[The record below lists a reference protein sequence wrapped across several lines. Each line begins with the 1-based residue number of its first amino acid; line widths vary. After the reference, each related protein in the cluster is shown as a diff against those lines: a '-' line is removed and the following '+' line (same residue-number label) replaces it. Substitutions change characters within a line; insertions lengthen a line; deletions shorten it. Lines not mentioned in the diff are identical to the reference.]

1 MQIKKILIIR
11 FSSIGDIVLTTPVI
25 RALKIQIDDVNIHY
39 CTKPAFKSILEANP
53 YIDKIHTLDDGI
65 LNLAKKLKKEKFD
78 VIIDLHHNLRTLIIK
93 RYLGIRSYSF
103 DKLNLEKWLLV
114 NLKINRL
121 PNIHIVDRYMDT
133 VKTLGVKTDQLGL
146 DYFIPENEEVEKDWI
161 PASFHDGYV
170 VFAIGGQHNTK
181 KLPIERMIE
190 LCDRINKPVI
200 LIGGKQDFS
209 TAEKIESFFNKNI
222 EESHFEDGLKKLG
235 KKTFIYN
242 ACGKFT
248 INQSASI
255 IKKADHVFTHDTGMM
270 HIAAAFKKQVFS
282 IWGNTIP
289 LFGMYP
295 YKTKFVV
302 FENNNLNCRPCSK
315 IGYEKCPKGHF
326 KCMKEV
332 VFDFYLP

>member
-1 MQIKKILIIR
+1 
-11 FSSIGDIVLTTPVI
+11 
-25 RALKIQIDDVNIHY
+25 
-39 CTKPAFKSILEANP
+39 
-53 YIDKIHTLDDGI
+53 
-65 LNLAKKLKKEKFD
+65 
-78 VIIDLHHNLRTLIIK
+78 
-93 RYLGIRSYSF
+93 
-103 DKLNLEKWLLV
+103 
-114 NLKINRL
+114 
-121 PNIHIVDRYMDT
+121 MDT

-161 PASFHDGYV
+161 PESFQQGYV

-181 KLPIERMIE
+181 KLPLARMIE

-200 LIGGKQDFS
+200 LIGGKQDIS
-209 TAEKIESFFNKNI
+209 TGEKIESFFNKNL
-222 EESHFEDGLKKLG
+222 EEEHFEEGLQELG

-255 IKKADHVFTHDTGMM
+255 IKKADYVFTHDTGMM
-270 HIAAAFKKQVFS
+270 HIASAFKKQVYS

-302 FENNNLNCRPCSK
+302 FENNALNCRPCSK
-315 IGYEKCPKGHF
+315 IGYKKCPKGHF